1 MCGIIV
7 SCFFV
12 LVKEYMFKK
21 KEILNS
27 VFMKGKS
34 DCYENCHGIELKN
47 ANLSIVN
54 KNNHTNNA

>member
-7 SCFFV
+7 SCFV

-34 DCYENCHGIELKN
+34 DCYKNCHGIDLKKCEF
-47 ANLSIVN
+47 VN
-54 KNNHTNNA
+54 SE